1 MIHEEVNILTKNGEL
16 LICIEWYNL
25 LIRVMRLQYRLP
37 SKSYDKV
44 LNDIVLINQNNEV
57 TT

>member
-1 MIHEEVNILTKNGEL
+1 MESYLIL
-16 LICIEWYNL
+16 ISIL
-25 LIRVMRLQYRLP
+25 LIRVMRLQYYHA